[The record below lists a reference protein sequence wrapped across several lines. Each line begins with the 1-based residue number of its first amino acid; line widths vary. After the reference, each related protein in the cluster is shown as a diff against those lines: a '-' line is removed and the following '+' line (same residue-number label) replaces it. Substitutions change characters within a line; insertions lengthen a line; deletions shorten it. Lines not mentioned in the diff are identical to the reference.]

1 MLDLEHT
8 KLEEEEHSTII
19 RECDDSL
26 KKLQDDIDL
35 CKTQQDD
42 IRSEIQACHVASIK
56 STNTIRDLFSRIYSS
71 RVHLEHC
78 CNKDLQNKAITNL
91 KEQIAILKTEKD
103 STLQMVEMLL
113 KNTNALEQKLE
124 TKQIDSYQVKLH
136 EEQLEIVKRSYSE
149 VIKTLE
155 NKLFKVKDNF
165 AKQQSLSMKSNDTI
179 EILKREKQEMENNLQ
194 DLQQTIQ
201 QKDKNNQHI
210 VQSLTEELS
219 AAKAEIQ
226 RLNHLNSNSEKKL
239 NENKKIVNNVIA
251 KNEETK
257 CKLAEALDLIEYAIK
272 EKEVVLEREAKLAE
286 QNAKLESQLDSIA
299 KEHAIKMQEEI
310 AKLTDIHEHDMKK
323 YLLEIKELKSELREK
338 VMLLDRSQRE
348 NRLIEAEM
356 ENERQSTAD
365 LLEKSASKMLERIF
379 DQTPKHADSKTCNET
394 CKLLY
399 SSEIQRLQEKIAN
412 LEENLTISNDHLK
425 QSQQQKPINSINVD
439 CIKLAEERTKD
450 AIDRYVHLESQL
462 IKATNDKESLTTK
475 LKSLQLDFD
484 CELRKRDYKRRMLE
498 KKIRELEMDLHKG
511 KCTRENKS
519 GTNIS
524 PVQVSSQHCE
534 DTVNK
539 HTLDIRIETIEDQ
552 RQSLLDE
559 KIKVQQERF
568 EKKMEEMK
576 YQVTIYQDLNKN
588 WANESKSMAE
598 TFQEKLNE
606 QRKLICTLRNKNAA
620 LGNKLLLLNDENVFT
635 SNAMHVCGWKRCETR

>member
-8 KLEEEEHSTII
+8 KLEEEEHQSTII
-19 RECDDSL
+19 RQCNDSL
-26 KKLQDDIDL
+26 KKLEDDIDY
-35 CKTQQDD
+35 CRTQQDD
-42 IRSEIQACHVASIK
+42 IRSEIQACNVSSIK
-56 STNTIRDLFSRIYSS
+56 SANTIRDLFSRIHS

-103 STLQMVEMLL
+103 SALQMVEMLL
-113 KNTNALEQKLE
+113 KNITALEQKLE

-136 EEQLEIVKRSYSE
+136 EEQLEIVKRSYSD
-149 VIKTLE
+149 VIKLLE
-155 NKLFKVKDNF
+155 NKLFKVKSDF
-165 AKQQSLSMKSNDTI
+165 AKQQSLSMKNDDTI
-179 EILKREKQEMENNLQ
+179 EKLKREKQEMENNLQ

-201 QKDKNNQHI
+201 QKDKNNQRI

-286 QNAKLESQLDSIA
+286 QNTKLEGQLASGA
-299 KEHAIKMQEEI
+299 KEHAIKMQEEV

-379 DQTPKHADSKTCNET
+379 DQTPKLADFKTCNET

-399 SSEIQRLQEKIAN
+399 NSEIQQLQKKIAN
-412 LEENLTISNDHLK
+412 LEENLTISNNHLK
-425 QSQQQKPINSINVD
+425 QSQQQNSINSMNVD

-450 AIDRYVHLESQL
+450 AIDRYIYLESQL

-484 CELRKRDYKRRMLE
+484 CEIRKRDHERCMLE
-498 KKIRELEMDLHKG
+498 NKIRELEMDLRKK

-524 PVQVSSQHCE
+524 PLQVSSQHCE

-539 HTLDIRIETIEDQ
+539 HTLDIRIKTVEDQ
-552 RQSLLDE
+552 WQSILDE

-568 EKKMEEMK
+568 DKKMQEMK
-576 YQVTIYQDLNKN
+576 NQVTIYQDLNKN
-588 WANESKSMAE
+588 WADESKFMTE
-598 TFQEKLNE
+598 KFQEKLNE
-606 QRKLICTLRNKNAA
+606 QHRLICILRNKNTA
-620 LGNKLLLLNDENVFT
+620 LGNKLLLVNDKNVFK
-635 SNAMHVCGWKRCETR
+635 NAMHMCRWKRCETR

>member
-1 MLDLEHT
+1 M
-8 KLEEEEHSTII
+8 
-19 RECDDSL
+19 
-26 KKLQDDIDL
+26 
-35 CKTQQDD
+35 
-42 IRSEIQACHVASIK
+42 
-56 STNTIRDLFSRIYSS
+56 
-71 RVHLEHC
+71 
-78 CNKDLQNKAITNL
+78 
-91 KEQIAILKTEKD
+91 
-103 STLQMVEMLL
+103 
-113 KNTNALEQKLE
+113 
-124 TKQIDSYQVKLH
+124 
-136 EEQLEIVKRSYSE
+136 
-149 VIKTLE
+149 
-155 NKLFKVKDNF
+155 
-165 AKQQSLSMKSNDTI
+165 
-179 EILKREKQEMENNLQ
+179 
-194 DLQQTIQ
+194 
-201 QKDKNNQHI
+201 
-210 VQSLTEELS
+210 S

-286 QNAKLESQLDSIA
+286 QNAKLESQLASIA

-379 DQTPKHADSKTCNET
+379 DQTPKHADFKTCNET

-399 SSEIQRLQEKIAN
+399 ISEIHRLQEKIAN
-412 LEENLTISNDHLK
+412 LEENLTISNEHLK
-425 QSQQQKPINSINVD
+425 QSQQQKPINPINVD

-498 KKIRELEMDLHKG
+498 NKIRELEMDLHKE

-539 HTLDIRIETIEDQ
+539 HTLDIR
-552 RQSLLDE
+552 
-559 KIKVQQERF
+559 
-568 EKKMEEMK
+568 
-576 YQVTIYQDLNKN
+576 
-588 WANESKSMAE
+588 
-598 TFQEKLNE
+598 
-606 QRKLICTLRNKNAA
+606 
-620 LGNKLLLLNDENVFT
+620 
-635 SNAMHVCGWKRCETR
+635 